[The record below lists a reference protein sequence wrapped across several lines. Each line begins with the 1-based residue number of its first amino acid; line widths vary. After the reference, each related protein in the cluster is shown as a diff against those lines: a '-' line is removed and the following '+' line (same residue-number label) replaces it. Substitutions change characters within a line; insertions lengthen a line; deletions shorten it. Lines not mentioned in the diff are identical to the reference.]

1 MPSHPMHHCGVKVA
15 LMLVAA
21 IATSQGWLENRL
33 HGFLLPEHDCG
44 RPERNKWIT
53 AFYFHTAQSS
63 SYHLLYPHP
72 PAESRVT
79 TTNPRLDE
87 AQTMGCSTAGTTR
100 MLCISQLTQR
110 SAHHQNE
117 RTTFHARNH
126 PPDSEENYITP
137 SGGPGLPATFP
148 GFQDTDLASTCD
160 LEPSRIC
167 IPAPKPFEKFSVEC
181 CAHRMKRL
189 TTHPRVSSKNSDPD
203 ARWRICKDPAKKL

>member
-1 MPSHPMHHCGVKVA
+1 MRFCSPCRRTRCIRSMIHHCGDKVA

-33 HGFLLPEHDCG
+33 HDFLLPEHDCG

-126 PPDSEENYITP
+126 PP
-137 SGGPGLPATFP
+137 
-148 GFQDTDLASTCD
+148 GFRRKLYHAERRAGVACNI
-160 LEPSRIC
+160 SRIPGYRPS
-167 IPAPKPFEKFSVEC
+167 ID
-181 CAHRMKRL
+181 L
-189 TTHPRVSSKNSDPD
+189 
-203 ARWRICKDPAKKL
+203 